1 MQAFKTYIAQNLI
14 GHYLHFKCDCLM
26 KIDIE
31 GKVVD
36 YEMVNNEIVFIIDVG
51 GRLIKL
57 GENHPNLTVNAI

>member
-1 MQAFKTYIAQNLI
+1 
-14 GHYLHFKCDCLM
+14 M
-26 KIDIE
+26 KIDVE